1 MELKFDICS
10 RIRVVTGSITNS
22 TKQQA
27 RKFPKDGNK
36 YLLPLVIS
44 TEIGIIK
51 KVATPIDYTKKS
63 RWSLH
68 PEFQTISITNLND
81 AEILLQIR
89 SILSG
94 GAVSS
99 SAISRF
105 NASRMAEFVAH
116 ALPESFA
123 LRKKEMLQLIGL
135 TNFLDGTICEERFGL
150 VEMRVGLEIVGQDEV
165 VRLLRAA
172 NSDPRAM
179 EHLRMRLGDVRRS

>member
-1 MELKFDICS
+1 MDIKFEICS

-22 TKQQA
+22 TKQQR

-36 YLLPLVIS
+36 YLLPLVLS
-44 TEIGIIK
+44 AEIGMIK
-51 KVATPIDYTKKS
+51 KVAIPIDYTKKS
-63 RWSLH
+63 RWSLR
-68 PEFQTISITNLND
+68 PEFQTLYITDLSD
-81 AEILLQIR
+81 TEILLQIR

-94 GAVSS
+94 GAASS

-123 LRKKEMLQLIGL
+123 LRKKEISQLIGL
-135 TNFLDGTICEERFGL
+135 TNFLDGTISEEKFGL

-172 NSDPRAM
+172 NSDPSAI
-179 EHLRMRLGDVRRS
+179 EHLRMRLGDTRRS